1 VWNEGAVGIGGCR
14 MEGLVGLEGFPE
26 SATAAKH
33 CQLYGLPLP
42 VALGSVMHEVYSS
55 K

>member
-1 VWNEGAVGIGGCR
+1 
-14 MEGLVGLEGFPE
+14 MEGLVRLEGFPE